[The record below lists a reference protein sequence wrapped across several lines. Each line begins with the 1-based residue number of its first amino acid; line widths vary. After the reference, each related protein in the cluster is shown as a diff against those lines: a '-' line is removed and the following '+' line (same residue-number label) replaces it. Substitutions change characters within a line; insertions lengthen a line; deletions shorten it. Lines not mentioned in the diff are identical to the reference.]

1 MIAIVDY
8 GAGNIRSVL
17 NALRR
22 SLDSLSL
29 ARDDNS
35 LISTEAARPSGEPLG
50 MRGPAG
56 RAQISRHEEIVL
68 TADTAVL
75 RAADKVILPGV
86 GEASTAMKAL
96 SDCGL
101 AEFIPTLTQPVLG
114 ICIGAQLM
122 CRSSEEG
129 GARCMGIFSTD
140 VRRFDAAA
148 GEKIPHMG
156 WNSLFAPAP
165 LPSRPVAGEAT
176 VSSLATAPVSS
187 RAQSRDLSSPLFKGL
202 PEGSYVYFVHSFY
215 PELCPDTIAVSH
227 HGVDFS
233 AALAKDN
240 FFACQF
246 HPEKSGAVGETI
258 LRNFLSL

>member
-1 MIAIVDY
+1 MVAIIDY

-22 SLDSLSL
+22 SLDSLEL
-29 ARDDNS
+29 ARDDKS
-35 LISTEAARPSGEPLG
+35 VVSTEAARPSGEPSG
-50 MRGPAG
+50 MRSPAG
-56 RAQISRHEEIVL
+56 RAQISRPEEIVL

-75 RAADKVILPGV
+75 RAAEKVILPGV

-165 LPSRPVAGEAT
+165 LPSRPVAGE
-176 VSSLATAPVSS
+176 VPESS